1 MKVAIKVAAKVA
13 VKVDVKVNFKVAA
26 KVLQRCCKGAAKV
39 LTTKEPCRYLTFVS
53 AVAKGRRCCQVK
65 NVNLN

>member
-53 AVAKGRRCCQVK
+53 AVA
-65 NVNLN
+65 